1 MTFKEKL
8 KQEHP
13 EIADKYFGCPN
24 HLDYETE
31 NIHCEKMDCFECWNR
46 EMPGTE
52 VSTTKFI
59 CSECGIHLIEFF
71 GKIYFKGGNYHYE
84 EIFKCSYCPN
94 CGNEVK

>member
-31 NIHCEKMDCFECWNR
+31 NIHCNKMDCFD
-46 EMPGTE
+46 
-52 VSTTKFI
+52 
-59 CSECGIHLIEFF
+59 
-71 GKIYFKGGNYHYE
+71 
-84 EIFKCSYCPN
+84 
-94 CGNEVK
+94 